1 MRRDGRD
8 TLPYYSVHARA
19 GERRYR
25 ELLSRASRPP
35 AGHWPINQLWAWVV
49 VAGSSLA
56 CTHCG
61 VTGKAPL
68 PSSGGYNAA
77 CEAFLEQHRRC
88 AAERRP

>member
-1 MRRDGRD
+1 LTHR
-8 TLPYYSVHARA
+8 ARVVA
-19 GERRYR
+19 AVEKHLARQ
-25 ELLSRASRPP
+25 AP
-35 AGHWPINQLWAWVV
+35 AGHWPLNQLYTWVV

-77 CEAFLEQHRRC
+77 CELFLEQHRNC
-88 AAERRP
+88 EAQP